1 MTYPVPLQVHVIW
14 HPKSDSTCRPL
25 AEKIYLTFNRD
36 AYQPL
41 VPGIGIPVFFRCA
54 GGDDNPDSSPARIA
68 IPDTQFDLR
77 IALLTSDFVID
88 PNWQVFLESS
98 TQEVR
103 TKSDSAALIG
113 FGLNPGMGKG
123 GAKVIQLDSA
133 GERTTDLLTQHVL
146 LQGCRLLGG
155 RPRTSANQ
163 RRGAAPMRLFLSHT
177 KRDTIGLQTAEALKK
192 YLDNLAVD
200 RFFDDVSIQ
209 PGDDITQELVEGIN
223 DSALVAIR
231 TDGYVASPW
240 CRKELALA
248 KRARR
253 PMVIV
258 DALTGTEARSSPFLA
273 NLPSIRV
280 NPGELT
286 ENVLDRVTNFIG
298 LEVLRFLHADRQ
310 LALLKVQGLLPRE
323 AVLLARP
330 PEARDLVMAA
340 QDRRNTGTARPVFA
354 HPDPVLTAE
363 ESEDLSF
370 YAATLVTPTTLWH
383 KRLERLR
390 LGISASSGEEPDLA
404 AIGLSRLHIED
415 AVRIFARQGLASGA
429 TLVYGGSL
437 VPGNLTEALFE
448 MIGAYNK
455 GGLVEFPRLINYS
468 AWPWSQE
475 VDAEWLAKRRR
486 MLEVRPCEP
495 PADAKEFSAGDGRG
509 HVQRLMKT
517 AEGRY
522 ALTRSLSAMRQKI
535 TEETDARVVLGGK
548 VAGFSG
554 LMPGIVEEVLLAIRR
569 SQPVY
574 VAGGFGGAAHV
585 VAAALQGQ
593 RPPRLSNR
601 YQQSISSEYSATLSF
616 FERRRSQLPSLGLAE
631 VGYDAAT
638 AALEKYGVQGV
649 AATNGLTEE
658 ENLEL
663 FTTGSADA
671 ALFLVM
677 KGLCTIWH

>member
-1 MTYPVPLQVHVIW
+1 MSYPLPLQVHVIW
-14 HPKSDSTCRPL
+14 HPKSDPECRPL

-54 GGDDNPDSSPARIA
+54 SGPDNQNSGPAPIA
-68 IPDTQFDLR
+68 VPDTQFDLR

-88 PNWQVFLESS
+88 PNWLVFLESS

-103 TKSDSAALIG
+103 TKSDSAALVA
-113 FGLNPGMGKG
+113 FGLNPGMAEG
-123 GAKVIQLDSA
+123 GARVIQFDSA
-133 GERTTDLLTQHVL
+133 GKRTTDLLIQHVL
-146 LQGCRLLGG
+146 LQACRLLGG
-155 RPRTSANQ
+155 RPRTSAN
-163 RRGAAPMRLFLSHT
+163 RLRGAAPMRLFLSHT

-209 PGDDITQELVEGIN
+209 PGDDITQELIEGIS
-223 DSALVAIR
+223 DSGLVAIR

-253 PMVIV
+253 PMVVV

-286 ENVLDRVTNFIG
+286 EDVLDRVTNFIG
-298 LEVLRFLHADRQ
+298 LEVLRFLHAGRQ
-310 LALLKVQGLLPRE
+310 LALLKVQGLLPRD

-340 QDRRNTGTARPVFA
+340 QCSHDQGVARPIFA
-354 HPDPVLTAE
+354 HPDPVLAAE

-370 YAATLVTPTTLWH
+370 YEATLVTPTTLWH

-390 LGISASSGEEPDLA
+390 LGISASSGEETDLA

-415 AVRIFARQGLASGA
+415 AVRIFARQGLAAGA
-429 TLVYGGSL
+429 MLVYGGSL

-455 GGLVEFPRLINYS
+455 GGLVEFPRLINYA
-468 AWPWSQE
+468 AWPWSQD
-475 VDAEWLAKRRR
+475 VDAGWLAKRRR

-495 PADAKEFSAGDGRG
+495 PADAKEFSAGEGPG

-517 AEGRY
+517 VEGRY
-522 ALTRSLSAMRQKI
+522 ALARSLTAMRQKI
-535 TEETDARVVLGGK
+535 TVETDARVVLGGK

-554 LMPGIVEEVLLAIRR
+554 LMPGIVEEVLLATRR

-574 VAGGFGGAAHV
+574 VAGGFGGAAQV
-585 VAAALQGQ
+585 VAAAFQGQ
-593 RPPRLSNR
+593 RPPRLSNG
-601 YQQSISSEYSATLSF
+601 YQQCISSEYSATLSF
-616 FERRRSQLPSLGLAE
+616 YEGRRSQATSLGLDDASYDTVSAE
-631 VGYDAAT
+631 
-638 AALEKYGVQGV
+638 LEKYGVRGL

-677 KGLCTIWH
+677 KGLCTMWH